1 MNRKTIIEVTPNPA
15 TAIITALNAFDVPW
29 KNNNY
34 YVPDDTDYILNF
46 SATKIIS
53 RMTDILLNN
62 DGELSANAFA
72 ILANVIYKM
81 YSKKWNKLYD
91 TFTAE
96 YNPIENYN
104 MTERMTNDETVHS
117 FNHTLT
123 RTDNLKKAN
132 TGDDTVTHNVTDTL
146 TENLSH
152 TKTGT
157 ETKVEDNDELRTDNL
172 HSEKETKIQGLN
184 SETYQ
189 PSNLETVD
197 NTGTQSHTVDETDTI
212 TYNTVDA
219 DTGTETNA
227 KTGTEKTDY
236 NTEINETG
244 TQTHVDSGNNTDT
257 RNYLLN
263 RSGNIGVTTTQDMIQ
278 SERELWEY
286 NFRAIVYRDID
297 SIMTIEYYKGDC
309 ES

>member
-1 MNRKTIIEVTPNPA
+1 MNRKTIIDVTPNPA
-15 TAIITALNAFDVPW
+15 NAIITALNAFDVPW

-34 YVPDDTDYILNF
+34 YVPDDMDYILNF

-53 RMTDILLNN
+53 RMTTILLNN

-81 YSKKWNKLYD
+81 YNRKWNKLYD
-91 TFTAE
+91 TFSAQ

-104 MTERMTNDETVHS
+104 MIERMTNDETVHT

-123 RTDNLKKAN
+123 RTDNLNHA
-132 TGDDTVTHNVTDTL
+132 
-146 TENLSH
+146 
-152 TKTGT
+152 KTGT
-157 ETKVEDNDELRTDNL
+157 ETKVIDNDETRTDNL
-172 HSEKETKIQGLN
+172 NSEKVSEIQGFN
-184 SETYQ
+184 SEEYE
-189 PSNLETVD
+189 PANRENIA
-197 NTGTQSHTVDETDTI
+197 NTGTQTNAIDATDTI
-212 TYNTVDA
+212 TYNTNDA
-219 DTGTETNA
+219 DTGT
-227 KTGTEKTDY
+227 
-236 NTEINETG
+236 
-244 TQTHVDSGNNTDT
+244 QTHADTGSNTDT

-263 RSGNIGVTTTQDMIQ
+263 RSGNIGVTTTQDMLQ